1 MEYESR
7 SLRNDIP
14 VFDNHCHVCFPEPI
28 DVTLQG
34 FENYIHKLNL
44 SALGILSAPRVHHT
58 GVEVDILENLKVLYL
73 KERLSIPVYAYAGF
87 VDHTDDSEEYV
98 QFAKIALE
106 MGFDGFKTL
115 EQHPSNRK
123 KIGKGLCHPSFDP
136 FFDYIGE
143 AGVPIVCHV
152 GDPRFNWDLAT
163 ASESAKMLGRVYGD
177 GFLSLDALYDEMSEV
192 FRKHPDVKFILAH
205 FYFKSDDYAGLVA
218 LMEQYPNI
226 CLDLTPGTEMF
237 PGFSRDIE
245 KWKNFFLRYSQRII
259 MGSDLYG
266 AGYGLNRHRLVRC
279 FLETEEPFVA
289 NDRGDVVTPLH
300 LSDTLLA
307 DIYSNN
313 VKRLLSCNP
322 KPVDR
327 QKAYAACRDIAD
339 RRWDELNEIGK
350 ENLQTLLK
358 FWR

>member
-14 VFDNHCHVCFPEPI
+14 VFDNHCHVCFPNPI
-28 DVTLQG
+28 DVILQG
-34 FENYIHKLNL
+34 FENYIRELNL
-44 SALGILSAPRVHHT
+44 SALSILSGPRSSHSD
-58 GVEVDILENLKVLYL
+58 VEVDILENLKVLYL

-98 QFAKIALE
+98 QFAKSALE
-106 MGFDGFKTL
+106 MGFDGFKTM
-115 EQHPSNRK
+115 EQHPTIHK

-152 GDPRFNWDLAT
+152 GDPRFNWNLAT

-192 FRKHPDVKFILAH
+192 FQKHPDVKFILAH
-205 FYFKSDDYAGLVA
+205 FYFKSDDYDGLVA

-226 CLDLTPGTEMF
+226 CLDLAPGTEMF
-237 PGFSRDIE
+237 LGFSKDIE
-245 KWKNFFLRYSQRII
+245 KWKGFFLRYSQRII
-259 MGSDLYG
+259 LGSDLYG

-279 FLETEEPFVA
+279 FLETEEPFVS
-289 NDRGDVVTPLH
+289 NDRGDVVIPLH
-300 LSDTLLA
+300 LQDSLLA

-313 VKRLLSCNP
+313 AKKLLGSEP

-327 QKAYAACRDIAD
+327 KKAYAACQKIATQ
-339 RRWDELNEIGK
+339 RWEELSEMGK
-350 ENLQTLLK
+350 MNLETLLK
-358 FWR
+358 FWK